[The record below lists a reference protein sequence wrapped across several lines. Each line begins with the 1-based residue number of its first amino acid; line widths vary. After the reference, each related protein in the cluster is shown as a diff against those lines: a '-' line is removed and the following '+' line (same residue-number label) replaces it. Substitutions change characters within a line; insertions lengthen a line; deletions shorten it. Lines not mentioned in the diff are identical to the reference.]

1 MPAYRR
7 YVLGELW
14 ARYEAPFWDA
24 LREWLNE
31 IISEYD
37 PVEIARGLCL
47 LADVNLDEVTDL
59 FLEPWA
65 RDEGSIPGMLT
76 ATYLLWWMC
85 YDEALAS
92 AALQTTVR
100 WTNQGSSAQRWTAAL
115 AFSGE
120 LGVRYPTDVTR
131 RLWQLVTSG
140 DEVSGPAQEGL
151 ARLFVT
157 LVEEDQDA
165 SVILT
170 MLDRHMVRF
179 GRRGADDRLMT
190 LTMTSVLEI
199 LGARDERH
207 HRPAIFVLLHE
218 HPERADLVARL
229 LAGTLCHRRC
239 PPGRPAGPVGRAPRA
254 GTDQCDANRG
264 CRSSW

>member
-1 MPAYRR
+1 
-7 YVLGELW
+7 
-14 ARYEAPFWDA
+14 
-24 LREWLNE
+24 
-31 IISEYD
+31 
-37 PVEIARGLCL
+37 
-47 LADVNLDEVTDL
+47 
-59 FLEPWA
+59 
-65 RDEGSIPGMLT
+65 MLT

-151 ARLFVT
+151 ARLFVA
-157 LVEEDQDA
+157 LLGKNQDA

-207 HRPAIFVLLHE
+207 HRPAIFVLLHQ

-229 LAGTLCHRRC
+229 LAGTLCHRRYRR
-239 PPGRPAGPVGRAPRA
+239 GALQALWEGLRALEQISATPTEDAALLGNALAEALRA
-254 GTDQCDANRG
+254 EEDAALHSHLAVTDRRAHRRDTKANVDALLEALG
-264 CRSSW
+264 KVHTQPKDQAKESP